1 MKHLLYKFKASF
13 GALTS
18 KIAFYPT
25 LIAAIG
31 FFFALLMAILE
42 KEGISREL
50 IEVFPLLAIEDGDT
64 VLTLLSACIGG
75 LISLMVFSFSMVMLL
90 LSQASSN
97 FTPRLLPGLISNKSH
112 QVILG
117 IYLSTIIYNIFILF
131 TIEPSEKK
139 YTLPGLSILI
149 GIALTILCLGAFI
162 FFIHQ
167 ISQNIQIN
175 NILDSIYNKAQTRLD
190 KIIKSEQDQDLNI
203 IRNFPGTDNWHS
215 YKTNKS
221 GYFQNISIDN
231 IAKMCEENDVKIYIT
246 LPKGLFLLKNA
257 VFIKSNKEI
266 DEELIKDIVSN
277 ISFARGEL
285 VENNYALAFKQ
296 TTEIAVKAMSPGIN
310 DPGTA
315 VNAIDYLTELFALR
329 MKISDSSIIEYKGK
343 ANLKLAIITFK
354 ELLYNVM
361 ASLRTY
367 CKHDPIMVQK
377 MFWMLDYLK
386 IQPTVDETY
395 TKSIGQEQELLLM
408 VSTNAFEAMA
418 DKKAIEERKPQ
429 NLVD

>member
-1 MKHLLYKFKASF
+1 MKHLLYKLGASF
-13 GALTS
+13 NALTS

-25 LIAAIG
+25 LISVTG

-42 KEGISREL
+42 KEGISRDL
-50 IEVFPLLAIEDGDT
+50 IEMFPLLAIEDGDT

-97 FTPRLLPGLISNKSH
+97 FSPRLLPGLISNKSH
-112 QVILG
+112 QIILG

-149 GIALTILCLGAFI
+149 GIALTIFCLGAFI

-175 NILDSIYNKAQTRLD
+175 NILDSIYNKALDRLE
-190 KIIKSEQDQDLNI
+190 KIIESEKNADLNLI
-203 IRNFPGTDNWHS
+203 STFPGTENWHS
-215 YKTNKS
+215 YTTKKN

-231 IAKMCEENDVKIYIT
+231 IARICEKKDIKIYIT

-257 VFIKSNKEI
+257 VFIKSDKEI
-266 DEELIKDIVSN
+266 DEELIADIVSN
-277 ISFARGEL
+277 ISFSRGEL
-285 VENNYALAFKQ
+285 VKNNYALAFKQ

-315 VNAIDYLTELFALR
+315 INAIDYLTELFALR
-329 MKISDSSIIEYKGK
+329 MKILDTSIMEHNGK
-343 ANLKLAIITFK
+343 ANLKLAIITFR

-386 IQPTVDETY
+386 VQPAVDESY
-395 TKSIGQEQELLLM
+395 TESIAQEQKLLLKE
-408 VSTNAFEAMA
+408 STNAFDTMA
-418 DKKAIEERKPQ
+418 DKKAIAERKPQ